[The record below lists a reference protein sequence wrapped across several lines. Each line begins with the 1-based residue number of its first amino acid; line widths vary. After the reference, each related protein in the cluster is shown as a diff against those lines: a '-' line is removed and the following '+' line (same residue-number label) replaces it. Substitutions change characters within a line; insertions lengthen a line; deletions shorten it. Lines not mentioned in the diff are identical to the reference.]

1 MQFSSPLYT
10 LNPQYSPF
18 KSPDY
23 TGMRDAFSTQPLRSF
38 NDLTSNQ
45 LYDVPSNI
53 TQQLPST
60 DTLSNSIQDSVLKPA
75 SVSTAPIPKS
85 LGDVVTATNIHPTI
99 SQKFQASTFGRN
111 SGLWSS
117 GLNIANTAFTNLF
130 GEKNTY
136 SGEKGD
142 ITRGMDSA
150 YDTIQNSVSQM
161 GPAGQLISLGMGA
174 NKLLGNITNAIGGG
188 TDGMCVCAGTKVFTS
203 TGKVIN
209 IEDLQKEEGIIGW
222 NEGTKEIKPQAIH
235 NFIEPRQKECV
246 EIVLKN
252 GYFIRCSI
260 DHPILSDT
268 NPKSKYING
277 RRIAVREWKFRRADE
292 LKVGDFVGL
301 ANNIDYWGNNHLDNA
316 YLVGLLIGDGSYGKG
331 ASCRIISADQDTWKY
346 LEDNNLG
353 IINHCD
359 DSRPEKY
366 SKEIRTYRVI
376 GGMELLHQLG
386 ISYQTGKNKTLP
398 KNIGTFDKS
407 SVCNLLAGLFDTD
420 GSISVNEEKQTYS
433 ITLYQSNIDLLEEV
447 RVQLHKLGIF
457 STIGTRKSAKYELG
471 GKIINSNES
480 YRLEIHDISSALKFC
495 KLIPLNIFYKKENL
509 GRIYDMLKNKK
520 AQEHNDIS
528 GAKQCKIVSITPI
541 GTQIVYNLQADY
553 DHTYLANGIITH
565 NTTTDA
571 ILDSSLSQLT
581 GVGLVAGL
589 INGFGGRKADSF
601 TKDNLVWEDMGS
613 SYSGSSN
620 LADNAL
626 KKSGKKYGLFS
637 SGSRHA
643 ANRQIAEA
651 KRQQETVS
659 DIQNEADNRFD
670 ITSSTSAING
680 LRRKFNLQG
689 GYDISGIRV
698 GKNGMSLNRL
708 NRTKSIIEKMQVSLK
723 FQNGGTIRNK
733 PTEIQ
738 LVNPIDIP
746 EFQQGGQ
753 VNTKS
758 RTLEELIEYAKQQN
772 PRFIQRMSEPFKYV
786 EWDDENGHHFGT
798 HELGYTEKDG
808 KYFIYPLIQEDSNGN
823 LVRYPQDK
831 WREAVD
837 NAFKNKNGLFFNT
850 EEEAKI
856 FTESGQNPDETFYGY
871 KSGWPDFF
879 KQKPAGKY
887 QNGGAVNVIP
897 DGALHAR
904 KHNMDMDGITK
915 KGIPVVSEKDNGD
928 IEQQAEIEKE
938 EIIFRLEVTQKLE
951 ELEKKFYDENSS
963 KKEKDE
969 YALEAGKLL
978 TNEILNNTVDNTN
991 NLL

>member
-75 SVSTAPIPKS
+75 QVSTTPIPQS
-85 LGDVVTATNIHPTI
+85 VGDTVTATNIHPTI
-99 SQKFQASTFGRN
+99 LQKFRASTFGRN
-111 SGLWSS
+111 FGLWNT

-142 ITRGMDSA
+142 ITRGMDST
-150 YDTIQNSVSQM
+150 YDQIQNSLSQA
-161 GPAGQLISLGMGA
+161 GPGGQLASLVMGA
-174 NKLLGNITNAIGGG
+174 NKLLGSFTNTIGGG
-188 TDGMCVCAGTKVFTS
+188 TDGM
-203 TGKVIN
+203 
-209 IEDLQKEEGIIGW
+209 
-222 NEGTKEIKPQAIH
+222 
-235 NFIEPRQKECV
+235 
-246 EIVLKN
+246 
-252 GYFIRCSI
+252 
-260 DHPILSDT
+260 
-268 NPKSKYING
+268 
-277 RRIAVREWKFRRADE
+277 
-292 LKVGDFVGL
+292 
-301 ANNIDYWGNNHLDNA
+301 
-316 YLVGLLIGDGSYGKG
+316 
-331 ASCRIISADQDTWKY
+331 
-346 LEDNNLG
+346 
-353 IINHCD
+353 
-359 DSRPEKY
+359 
-366 SKEIRTYRVI
+366 
-376 GGMELLHQLG
+376 
-386 ISYQTGKNKTLP
+386 
-398 KNIGTFDKS
+398 
-407 SVCNLLAGLFDTD
+407 
-420 GSISVNEEKQTYS
+420 
-433 ITLYQSNIDLLEEV
+433 
-447 RVQLHKLGIF
+447 
-457 STIGTRKSAKYELG
+457 
-471 GKIINSNES
+471 
-480 YRLEIHDISSALKFC
+480 
-495 KLIPLNIFYKKENL
+495 
-509 GRIYDMLKNKK
+509 
-520 AQEHNDIS
+520 
-528 GAKQCKIVSITPI
+528 
-541 GTQIVYNLQADY
+541 
-553 DHTYLANGIITH
+553 
-565 NTTTDA
+565 TTTDA

-589 INGFGGRKADSF
+589 INGFGGKKANSF

-613 SYSGSSN
+613 SYSGSNN

-651 KRQQETVS
+651 KRQQEIVS
-659 DIQNEADNRFD
+659 DIQDEANNRFD
-670 ITSSTSAING
+670 IASSTSAING
-680 LRRKFNLQG
+680 LRRKLNLQG

-708 NRTKSIIEKMQVSLK
+708 NRTKSIIQKMQVSLK
-723 FQNGGTIRNK
+723 FQNGGTIQNK

-746 EFQQGGQ
+746 EFQQGG
-753 VNTKS
+753 S
-758 RTLEELIEYAKQQN
+758 
-772 PRFIQRMSEPFKYV
+772 M
-786 EWDDENGHHFGT
+786 
-798 HELGYTEKDG
+798 
-808 KYFIYPLIQEDSNGN
+808 
-823 LVRYPQDK
+823 
-831 WREAVD
+831 
-837 NAFKNKNGLFFNT
+837 
-850 EEEAKI
+850 
-856 FTESGQNPDETFYGY
+856 
-871 KSGWPDFF
+871 
-879 KQKPAGKY
+879 
-887 QNGGAVNVIP
+887 NVIP